1 MEPMFPLPCRRSSPP
16 DNGGPYIVGD
26 AATLLQQAADH
37 YNNHAYKA
45 TATICQR
52 LIEAN
57 PDLGEAWHFLGRV
70 AIETGD
76 FKTAVEN
83 LVRAVSLD
91 PENIAARGSLA
102 HALELRGQI
111 EQAITAWRTYRNF
124 APDDPNAPFRLAA
137 LLAGEENLNEAV
149 DLYEEVVR
157 LQPGDPAPL
166 VALGRLYVRA
176 EQGSIAVETLR
187 RAVQIDETRF
197 DSWYNLATAL
207 HGYGDPNDA
216 IDAYESALALNS
228 ENPDCHNALGVAF
241 RERGDFAEAVHHGER
256 AIKLHPG
263 APEFLNNLGAA
274 LILTARAGDAVE
286 ILERARSLNPGDG
299 EILNNL
305 GVAYMGLGRLDE
317 SIACFEAA
325 LSTQEDWA
333 DVHHNLGN
341 ALRQAN
347 RLDDAEPHFKRAL
360 SINPDNFQIYGSY
373 AVALLSMNRPAD
385 AIASYRKAITLAPE
399 EPELH
404 KGLGIA
410 QLMVGDMAEGWRNYE
425 WRWRCADFTV
435 RDFGSKRWRGQR
447 IENATLLI
455 HAEQGFGDTLQ
466 FCRYVPLARERS
478 GAARVV
484 VEAQRPMT
492 PLLRCFEDDSCTVIA
507 RGDPIPT
514 VDFDIPMLSLPGLFD
529 ANLEDVPHETPY
541 LRTTDALGQDWK
553 ARVDSASPS
562 PTSRKIGFVWSG
574 NPNRQDDA
582 LRSCP
587 IAEIARLWDV
597 PDCTI
602 VSLQV
607 DADPTV
613 LTRYPQII
621 DLGSHVADF
630 ADTAALIQA
639 LDLVITVDTA
649 VAHLA
654 GALGGPVWVLLGH
667 AADWRYL
674 LERTDSP
681 WYPSMRLFRQ
691 PSPGNWATVM
701 DDVRAALIASSDH

>member
-1 MEPMFPLPCRRSSPP
+1 MTNPCGDNGSSPP
-16 DNGGPYIVGD
+16 DDGEPYVVGD
-26 AATLLQQAADH
+26 TATLLQQAADH
-37 YNNHAYKA
+37 YNNHAYRA
-45 TATICQR
+45 TATICLR

-57 PDLGEAWHFLGRV
+57 PDLGEAWYFLGRV

-76 FKTAVEN
+76 FKTAVEY
-83 LVRAVSLD
+83 LVRAVSLE
-91 PENIAARGSLA
+91 PKNNAARGSLA
-102 HALELRGQI
+102 YALESRGQI
-111 EQAITAWRTYRNF
+111 EQAITAWRTYRNL
-124 APDDPNAPFRLAA
+124 APDDANAPFRLAA
-137 LLAGEENLNEAV
+137 LLAGEGKLDEAV

-157 LQPGDPAPL
+157 LRPDDPAPL
-166 VALGRLYVRA
+166 VELGRQYLRA
-176 EQGSIAVETLR
+176 QQGAIAVETLR
-187 RAVQIDETRF
+187 RAVRVDETRF
-197 DSWYNLATAL
+197 DSWYNLASAL
-207 HGYGDPNDA
+207 HGHGDPNGA
-216 IDAYESALALNS
+216 IDAYESALDLDK

-241 RERGDFAEAVHHGER
+241 RERGEFAKAVHHGER
-256 AIKLHPG
+256 AVILRPDI
-263 APEFLNNLGAA
+263 PEFLNNLGAA
-274 LILTARAGDAVE
+274 LILNDRALDAVE
-286 ILERARSLNPGDG
+286 TLERALTLKPDDG

-305 GVAYMGLGRLDE
+305 GVAYMGLGRLVE
-317 SIACFEAA
+317 SIACFEAV
-325 LSTQEDWA
+325 LSAQEDWA

-341 ALRQAN
+341 AQRQAN

-360 SINPDNFQIYGSY
+360 SIDPNNFQIHGSY
-373 AVALLSMNRPAD
+373 AVALLTMNRPTD
-385 AIASYRKAITLAPE
+385 AIAAYRKAITLAPE

-410 QLMVGDMAEGWRNYE
+410 QLMAGDMAEGWRNYE
-425 WRWRCADFTV
+425 WRWRCTDFTV

-466 FCRYVPLARERS
+466 FCRYIPLARKQS

-484 VEAQRPMT
+484 VEVQRPMA
-492 PLLRCFEDDSCTVIA
+492 PLLRCFEDGACTVIV

-514 VDFDIPMLSLPGLFD
+514 VGFDIPMLSLPGLFD
-529 ANLEDVPHETPY
+529 AGLEDVPHETPY
-541 LRTTDALGQDWK
+541 LRTTDALGRDWK

-587 IAEIARLWDV
+587 IEEIARLWDV

-607 DADPTV
+607 DAGPGA
-613 LTRYPQII
+613 LARYPQII
-621 DLGSHVADF
+621 DLGSHVTDF
-630 ADTAALIQA
+630 ADTAALIQS

-674 LERTDSP
+674 LDRTDSP

-691 PSPGNWATVM
+691 PSPGNWTAVM
-701 DDVRAALIASSDH
+701 DDVRAALIASSDT